1 MTKSSPTLVPGEQ
14 YISVLAPVP
23 DALSG
28 RIFAWQQQHHV
39 AHARRHSHITVH
51 IAAQP
56 GQQQIQKVAQKLG
69 EQSSFIVGLGEPAS
83 FLPETSVSFLPVNQG
98 AYALDMLREVSS
110 ACLGPSSSPFE
121 YIPHLTLAYQLEES
135 ALRDSLEEFADLPQ
149 ELLTFEVE
157 RVGIF
162 RYTGSEWELLQEV
175 PLQQL
180 PSAHDEAITDFLSE

>member
-1 MTKSSPTLVPGEQ
+1 MIKNSPTLEPGEQ

-39 AHARRHSHITVH
+39 AHARRRSHITVH

-56 GQQQIQKVAQKLG
+56 APQQIEEVTQKLSD
-69 EQSSFIVGLGEPAS
+69 QRSFTVELGEPAS
-83 FLPETSVSFLPVNQG
+83 FLPETSVSFLPVEQG
-98 AYALDMLREVSS
+98 TRNLWALREVSS
-110 ACLGPSSSPFE
+110 ACLGPSASPFE
-121 YIPHLTLAYQLEES
+121 YIPHLTLAYQLDES
-135 ALRDSLEEFADLPQ
+135 ALRESLEEFADLPQ
-149 ELLTFEVE
+149 ELLTFAVE

-180 PSAHDEAITDFLSE
+180 P